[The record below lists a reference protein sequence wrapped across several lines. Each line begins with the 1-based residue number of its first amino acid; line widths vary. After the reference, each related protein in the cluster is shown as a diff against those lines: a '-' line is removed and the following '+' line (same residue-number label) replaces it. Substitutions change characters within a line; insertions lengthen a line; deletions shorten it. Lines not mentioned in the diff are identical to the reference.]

1 MLCEKIRDKA
11 TWHNLLLQ
19 KRSIDNKHTSDM
31 QATKIDPTFLEK
43 LVGIQGPFNL
53 VDG

>member
-1 MLCEKIRDKA
+1 MEIKQQA
-11 TWHNLLLQ
+11 TWHNLLLR

-31 QATKIDPTFLEK
+31 QATKIDHTDPEK